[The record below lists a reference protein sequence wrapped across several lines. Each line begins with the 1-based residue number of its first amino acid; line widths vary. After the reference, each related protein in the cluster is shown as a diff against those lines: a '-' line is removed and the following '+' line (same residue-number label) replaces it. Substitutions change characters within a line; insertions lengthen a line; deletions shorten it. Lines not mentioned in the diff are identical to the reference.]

1 MKLQILNLETRS
13 PLPQDLSFDPTLE
26 SHKRALIVEAAKQ
39 LKASEMATFHEES
52 GNLYVTELG
61 RVASHYYIR

>member
-1 MKLQILNLETRS
+1 
-13 PLPQDLSFDPTLE
+13 
-26 SHKRALIVEAAKQ
+26 VEAAKQ